1 MYNPEKVQ
9 KQKKIIGI
17 VSITLM
23 LIVTVL
29 AIALRMDI
37 IIWILLDIAIFAV
50 ANLLLR
56 KVGNAPLKMYKEQFK
71 HKCD

>member
-1 MYNPEKVQ
+1 MPKVMYNPEKVQ

-17 VSITLM
+17 VSITLI

-29 AIALRMDI
+29 AIIFRMNVI
-37 IIWILLDIAIFAV
+37 VWILLDLAIFAV

-56 KVGNAPLKMYKEQFK
+56 RVGKTPL
-71 HKCD
+71 

>member
-1 MYNPEKVQ
+1 MPKVMYNPEKVQ

-17 VSITLM
+17 VSITLI

-29 AIALRMDI
+29 AIALRMDVI
-37 IIWILLDIAIFAV
+37 MWILLDLVIFAV

-56 KVGNAPLKMYKEQFK
+56 RVGKTSL
-71 HKCD
+71 